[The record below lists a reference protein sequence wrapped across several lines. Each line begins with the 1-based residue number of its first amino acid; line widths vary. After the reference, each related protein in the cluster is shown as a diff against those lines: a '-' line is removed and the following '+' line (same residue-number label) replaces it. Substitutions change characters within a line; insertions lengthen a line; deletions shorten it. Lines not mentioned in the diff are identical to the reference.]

1 MKSQF
6 HLELYDEI
14 KDDLIQIKKKEK
26 FASLT
31 ALINRILNDYVKDY
45 KEEK

>member
-14 KDDLIQIKKKEK
+14 KDDLLDIKKKEK
-26 FASLT
+26 YSSLT

-45 KEEK
+45 KEKK